1 MNEEEKNNYRYLKF
15 MSSKMELIFQKNNI
29 GLGKR
34 KESIAR
40 VFLIPGEGKLI
51 INKTSGAKY
60 LQYNESYLNTVW
72 QPLEKLNLEKQY
84 DVVALVKGG
93 GLTGQAQAIRL
104 GVARL
109 LCKID
114 NENRKILKPFGFLT
128 RDSRIKERKK
138 YGLKKARKAPQY
150 SKR

>member
-1 MNEEEKNNYRYLKF
+1 MYFNA
-15 MSSKMELIFQKNNI
+15 ELFYKKDKI

-34 KESIAR
+34 KKSSAR
-40 VFLIPGEGKLI
+40 VFLIPGQGNI
-51 INKTSGAKY
+51 IVNKVSGEKY
-60 LQYNESYLNTVW
+60 LQYNENYLNTVW
-72 QPLEKLNLEKQY
+72 LPLKKLNLEKTF
-84 DVVALVKGG
+84 DIVAVVKGG
-93 GLTGQAQAIRL
+93 GLTGQAEAIQL

-114 NENRKILKPFGFLT
+114 KNNRLILKPFGFLT

-138 YGLKKARKAPQY
+138 YGLRKARKAPQY

>member
-1 MNEEEKNNYRYLKF
+1 
-15 MSSKMELIFQKNNI
+15 MSSKMELIFQKKNI

-34 KESIAR
+34 KQSIAR
-40 VFLIPGEGKLI
+40 VFFVPGEGKLI
-51 INKTSGAKY
+51 INKMSGEKY
-60 LQYNESYLNTVW
+60 LQYNESYLNTVKA
-72 QPLEKLNLEKQY
+72 PLEKLNLEKQF
-84 DVVALVKGG
+84 DILAFVNGG
-93 GLTGQAQAIRL
+93 GLTGQAQAIQL

-109 LCKID
+109 LCSMD
-114 NENRKILKPFGFLT
+114 QNNRKILKPFGFLT